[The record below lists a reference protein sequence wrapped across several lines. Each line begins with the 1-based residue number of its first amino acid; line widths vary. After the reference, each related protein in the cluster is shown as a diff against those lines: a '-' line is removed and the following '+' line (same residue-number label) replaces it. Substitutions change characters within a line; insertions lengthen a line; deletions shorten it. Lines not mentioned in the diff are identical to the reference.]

1 MMKSRALKNC
11 SRLHQHLSKQSREEL
26 IMTNKNTNQSWALI
40 LVFLGLL
47 FLATNFGWF
56 GWLTSW
62 LWSLLFIGA
71 GTAFLYVYYQNR
83 ERWWALIPGFALLA
97 VGVAALS
104 GNAAGGLF
112 LALIGAGFA
121 SVFLTNRARWW
132 AVIPAGGLLTLAL
145 IAWLGA
151 ARPAWDTGWLF
162 FTGIAAT
169 FGVLFL
175 LPEGQG
181 KQSWAIYPTLG
192 CLALVLLTFFSSNLV
207 SIMISL
213 ALITGG
219 AFLFWRQ
226 GKATSTSIDNSGSKD
241 KPGGG
246 SSGSPQPH

>member
-1 MMKSRALKNC
+1 
-11 SRLHQHLSKQSREEL
+11 
-26 IMTNKNTNQSWALI
+26 MTNKNATNQSWALI

-47 FLATNFGWF
+47 FLATNFDWF

-71 GTAFLYVYYQNR
+71 GAAFLYVYYQNR

-121 SVFLTNRARWW
+121 SVFVTNRTRWW

-181 KQSWAIYPTLG
+181 KQRWAIYPALG
-192 CLALVLLTFFSSNLV
+192 CLALVLLTFFSSTLGSV
-207 SIMISL
+207 MISL
-213 ALITGG
+213 ALIAVG

-226 GKATSTSIDNSGSKD
+226 KDKAISKDNSISKE

>member
-1 MMKSRALKNC
+1 MTHKMTA
-11 SRLHQHLSKQSREEL
+11 
-26 IMTNKNTNQSWALI
+26 TNKTTTNQSWALI
-40 LVFLGLL
+40 LIFLGVL

-71 GTAFLYVYYQNR
+71 GGAFLYVYYQKR

-112 LALIGAGFA
+112 LALLGAGFA
-121 SVFLTNRARWW
+121 SVFLTNRVRWW
-132 AVIPAGGLLTLAL
+132 AVIPAGGLFTLAL
-145 IAWLGA
+145 IAWLSA

-181 KQSWAIYPTLG
+181 KQRWAIYPALG
-192 CLALVLLTFFSSNLV
+192 CLALVLLTFLSSNV
-207 SIMISL
+207 GSITI
-213 ALITGG
+213 ALLLIAIG

-226 GKATSTSIDNSGSKD
+226 GKDRALSSD
-241 KPGGG
+241 KPSGG
-246 SSGSPQPH
+246 SSGTPQPH

>member
-1 MMKSRALKNC
+1 
-11 SRLHQHLSKQSREEL
+11 
-26 IMTNKNTNQSWALI
+26 MTNKSSNQSWAPI

-62 LWSLLFIGA
+62 LWSLAFIAAGA
-71 GTAFLYVYYQNR
+71 AFLYVYYQNR

-112 LALIGAGFA
+112 LALLGAGFA
-121 SVFLTNRARWW
+121 AVFFSNRTHWW

-151 ARPAWDTGWLF
+151 MRPGWDIGWLF
-162 FTGIAAT
+162 FSGIAAT
-169 FGVLFL
+169 FGVLFF
-175 LPEGQG
+175 LPKGQG
-181 KQSWAIYPTLG
+181 QQRWAIYPALG
-192 CLALVLLTFFSSNLV
+192 CLALVLLTFLSSNLG

-213 ALITGG
+213 ALIIVG

-226 GKATSTSIDNSGSKD
+226 GKNRSDEGSR
-241 KPGGG
+241 
-246 SSGSPQPH
+246 GSPQPH